1 VIDKAAAT
9 PAAGEHAE
17 ARQNALILATA
28 SSVSGSVP
36 PIAITLGGLAGL
48 YLLGSDKTLATLPV
62 STFNLGVAMGAIPAA
77 MLMRAVG
84 RRLGFMAGSLAG
96 IAGGV
101 VAGLAV
107 VYGLFGGLVAGFL
120 LVGVAAAFAQQF
132 RFAAADSGDAAFR
145 ARAIS
150 WVMIGGVAA
159 AIIGPQTVIL
169 TRDLLAPIPFAGAF
183 FAMSALAAISMV
195 IVSFLN
201 GQARAAPAKAARE
214 GGRTLGEIARQ
225 PRFIV
230 AVLCGI
236 GSYGLMSLVMTAA
249 PLAMVACGLGEDNAA
264 LGIQWHVLAMF
275 GPSFVTGTL
284 IARYGVDTIITIG
297 MALLAACGAVAL
309 WGIDLANFWGALI
322 LLGLGWNF
330 GFIGATTMLTET
342 YRPEERGK
350 VQGLNDFLIFGAVAV
365 ASFASGSLFTSV
377 GWVWINYLIFPVV
390 AICLLALA
398 GTAIIRRR
406 ARG

>member
-1 VIDKAAAT
+1 MTDSTADYLASI
-9 PAAGEHAE
+9 EHAQ
-17 ARQNALILATA
+17 ARRNAVVLAVA
-28 SSVSGSVP
+28 SSVAGSAP

-48 YLLGSDKTLATLPV
+48 YLLGADKTLATLPI
-62 STFNLGVAMGAIPAA
+62 STFNLGVALGAIPAA

-84 RRLGFMAGSLAG
+84 RRLGFMAGSLSG

-101 VAGLAV
+101 IAALAV
-107 VYGLFGGLVAGFL
+107 IYGLFGGLVAGFL

-183 FAMSALAAISMV
+183 LAMAVLAALGLV
-195 IVSFLN
+195 VVSFLS
-201 GQARAAPAKAARE
+201 GQARAAPPRASLQ
-214 GGRTLGEIARQ
+214 GGRTLAQIARQ

-230 AVLCGI
+230 AVICGI
-236 GSYGLMSLVMTAA
+236 GSYGLMALVMTAA

-284 IARYGVDTIITIG
+284 IARYGVDLIITIG
-297 MALLAACGAVAL
+297 MALLAACGVVAL
-309 WGIDLANFWGALI
+309 SGIDLANFWGALI
-322 LLGLGWNF
+322 LLGVGWNF

-350 VQGLNDFLIFGAVAV
+350 VQGLNDFLIFGSVAA

-377 GWVWINYLIFPVV
+377 GWTWINYLVFPVV
-390 AICLLALA
+390 GLCLIALGVMA
-398 GTAIIRRR
+398 FLRRR
-406 ARG
+406 ASG

>member
-1 VIDKAAAT
+1 VTDSTAVSTAST
-9 PAAGEHAE
+9 EHAE
-17 ARQNALILATA
+17 ARRNAIVLAVA
-28 SSVSGSVP
+28 SSIAGSAP

-48 YLLGSDKTLATLPV
+48 YLLGADKTLATLPI
-62 STFNLGVAMGAIPAA
+62 SMFNLGVAMGAIPAA

-84 RRLGFMAGSLAG
+84 RRLGFMAGSLSG

-107 VYGLFGGLVAGFL
+107 IYGLFGGLVAGFL

-169 TRDLLAPIPFAGAF
+169 TRDLLSPIPFAGAF
-183 FAMSALAAISMV
+183 FAMAALAALSTI
-195 IVSFLN
+195 IVSLLR
-201 GQARAAPAKAARE
+201 GQARAAPPKASLQ
-214 GGRTLGEIARQ
+214 GGRTLFEIARQ

-230 AVLCGI
+230 AVLCGM

-284 IARYGVDTIITIG
+284 IARYGVDVIITIG
-297 MALLAACGAVAL
+297 MALLVACGLVAL
-309 WGIDLANFWGALI
+309 AGIELANFWGALI

-350 VQGLNDFLIFGAVAV
+350 VQGLNDFLIFGSVAA

-377 GWVWINYLIFPVV
+377 GWSWINYLIFPVV
-390 AICLLALA
+390 AICIIAL
-398 GTAIIRRR
+398 GGSMIVRRR